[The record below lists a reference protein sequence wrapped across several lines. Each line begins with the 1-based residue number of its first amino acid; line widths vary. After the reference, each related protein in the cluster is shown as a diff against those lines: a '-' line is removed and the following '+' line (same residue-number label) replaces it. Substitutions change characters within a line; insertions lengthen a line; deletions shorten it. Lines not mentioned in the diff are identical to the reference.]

1 MKKTRLALLA
11 VLTVIVLGTAST
23 LEIMNS
29 ACKSSHHEWC
39 APTSDMPHHFK
50 TEHR

>member
-1 MKKTRLALLA
+1 MKARVALFA

-29 ACKSSHHEWC
+29 ACKSSRHAWC
-39 APTSDMPHHFK
+39 APSDMPHHFK
-50 TEHR
+50 TAHR